1 MDMNRLI
8 DRKFTMPLL
17 IVLLLLSVLVG
28 CQTGGAA
35 PTAPVNEPVPT
46 ATSAPAEE
54 AATATPAPA
63 ADSNT
68 QPAAAGAKTFQLTQ
82 GTEAR
87 VAIDEVLM
95 GQDKRVVGV
104 TALVEGQITVDPANP
119 SSTQISP
126 IRIDASDL
134 TTDSSRRNGAIQR
147 FVLQSNQDAYRYITF
162 TPTAIE
168 GLPAAVTVGEPF
180 QFSVTGDL
188 TIRDVTLAQ
197 TFPMTVTATSENELV
212 GSGAATILLADY
224 QLSIPS
230 VPSVAWVDEKVTL
243 ELAFVATAQ

>member
-1 MDMNRLI
+1 MQLI
-8 DRKFTMPLL
+8 DRKFTWMVVV
-17 IVLLLLSVLVG
+17 VLLLMTVLFGCKNASSPTSV
-28 CQTGGAA
+28 TDNDAA
-35 PTAPVNEPVPT
+35 ATTAP
-46 ATSAPAEE
+46 AAE
-54 AATATPAPA
+54 TATPAA
-63 ADSNT
+63 TTDGSTT
-68 QPAAAGAKTFQLTQ
+68 QASASAKTFSLAQ

-87 VAIDEVLM
+87 FYIDEVLM

-104 TALVEGQITVDPANP
+104 TSLVEGQITVDPANP
-119 SSTQISP
+119 SSAQISP

-162 TPTAIE
+162 TPTAIA
-168 GLPAAVTVGEPF
+168 GLSAAVTVGEPF

-243 ELAFVATAQ
+243 EIDFTATAQ

>member
-1 MDMNRLI
+1 MQLI
-8 DRKFTMPLL
+8 DRKFTPML
-17 IVLLLLSVLVG
+17 IVVLLLVSGLAG
-28 CQTGGAA
+28 CQPAGAPTNA
-35 PTAPVNEPVPT
+35 TTNEPAATTAPV
-46 ATSAPAEE
+46 AE

-63 ADSNT
+63 DNNAP
-68 QPAAAGAKTFQLTQ
+68 PATVGAKTFALTG

-87 VAIDEVLM
+87 FYIDEVLM

-104 TALVEGQITVDPANP
+104 SSLVEGQITVDPANP
-119 SSTQISP
+119 GSAQISP
-126 IRIDASDL
+126 IRIDASAL
-134 TTDSSRRNGAIQR
+134 TTDSDRRNGAIQR
-147 FVLQSNQDAYRYITF
+147 FILQSNQDANRYITF
-162 TPTAIE
+162 TPTALE
-168 GLPAAVTVGEPF
+168 GLPTSVTIGEPF

-197 TFPMTVTATSENELV
+197 TFPMTVTANSENELA

-243 ELAFVATAQ
+243 ELAFIATAQ